1 MTEIRLP
8 ANNVQT
14 NTWDEA
20 YYWHIHQTGSKTLRI
35 VKCGTDDDDKE
46 RVYPEFTGFNTLREA
61 FVKFFSIFPTKYV
74 KVGSVSFGF
83 DEAMNDN
90 IGAKFFVVGTPD
102 AADLEYPQN
111 QWIKNWL
118 TPEEW
123 SKGFYAT
130 AADYRKIKA
139 FLYPAPQ
146 KFTVLGNG
154 DASHWHEHVLA
165 RDAAQIIEVAKI
177 IGRHGQVQVFN
188 GHLANPL
195 NDDLN
200 SDDVFGTPSSF
211 IDCLASEIKFS
222 SDIASGNDPLF
233 RADTQEKRR
242 ESSNAEKL
250 RAYIDW
256 YDNNVAE

>member
-123 SKGFYAT
+123 SKGFYASKT
-130 AADYRKIKA
+130 EYRKIKA

-146 KFTVLGNG
+146 KFTIIGNG
-154 DASHWHEHVLA
+154 DASEWNYHVCA
-165 RDAAQIIEVAKI
+165 RDAQQLLEIVPILCRYGK
-177 IGRHGQVQVFN
+177 GRVFE
-188 GHLANPL
+188 GFLPQAL
-195 NDDLN
+195 NDDAGI
-200 SDDVFGTPSSF
+200 DQYGTTKDF
-211 IDCLASEIKFS
+211 VRETKRVMKECIDKAAGDFPNFKLDEA
-222 SDIASGNDPLF
+222 G
-233 RADTQEKRR
+233 RQR
-242 ESSNAEKL
+242 ESS
-250 RAYIDW
+250 RAHTLAAYLAW
-256 YDNNVAE
+256 YDNDVAE

>member
-74 KVGSVSFGF
+74 KVGSVSYGF

-90 IGAKFFVVGTPD
+90 IGAKFFVVGTPNP
-102 AADLEYPQN
+102 ADLEYPQN
-111 QWIKNWL
+111 EWIKNWL

-130 AADYRKIKA
+130 KADYRKIKT
-139 FLYPAPQ
+139 FQFPAPQ
-146 KFTVLGNG
+146 KFTIIGSG
-154 DASHWHEHVLA
+154 DESHWYEHALA
-165 RDAAQIIEVAKI
+165 RDSEQLIEVVKI
-177 IGRHGQVQVFN
+177 LCKFGMGRVYE
-188 GHLANPL
+188 GHLPSAI
-195 NDDLN
+195 NDTSLDE
-200 SDDVFGTPSSF
+200 FGTPES
-211 IDCLASEIKFS
+211 
-222 SDIASGNDPLF
+222 F
-233 RADTQEKRR
+233 RACVLEELKKRTAIATGSTPYILTVGDGKANEAKIR
-242 ESSNAEKL
+242 VL
-250 RAYIDW
+250 MAYLDW
-256 YDNNVAE
+256 YNKYVAE